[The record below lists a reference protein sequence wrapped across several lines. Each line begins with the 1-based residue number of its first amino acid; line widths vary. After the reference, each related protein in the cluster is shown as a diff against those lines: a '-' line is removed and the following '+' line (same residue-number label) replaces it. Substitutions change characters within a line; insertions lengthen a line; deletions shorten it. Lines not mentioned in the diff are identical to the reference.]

1 MSVRAYAVSKPLL
14 AACTP
19 ARRAS
24 GVYGGESG
32 ESRGEDSPPELGRR
46 AHTHTHT
53 HTHTLTGEVQ
63 QWLEEGK
70 IQQHFLI
77 YGL

>member
-14 AACTP
+14 TACAVCCAP

-32 ESRGEDSPPELGRR
+32 ESRGEDSPP
-46 AHTHTHT
+46 
-53 HTHTLTGEVQ
+53 
-63 QWLEEGK
+63 
-70 IQQHFLI
+70 
-77 YGL
+77 

>member
-1 MSVRAYAVSKPLL
+1 MCLCLREHYAVLL
-14 AACTP
+14 VC
-19 ARRAS
+19 
-24 GVYGGESG
+24 GVYNSESG
-32 ESRGEDSPPELGRR
+32 ESRGEVSPPELGSV
-46 AHTHTHT
+46 HT

-63 QWLEEGK
+63 QWLDEGK

>member
-1 MSVRAYAVSKPLL
+1 MSVRVCLFYPVSKPLL
-14 AACTP
+14 TVCVCTVCWCSVRRVSTAA
-19 ARRAS
+19 
-24 GVYGGESG
+24 
-32 ESRGEDSPPELGRR
+32 SRVSPVVKSLPLSL
-46 AHTHTHT
+46 AAY
-53 HTHTLTGEVQ
+53 THTLTGEVQ